1 MKEKKHKEESR
12 EKSPEEK
19 QKEMQGKIMEI
30 NMLENRLK
38 QMEQSLNFVDQQIM
52 EQQMIQ
58 MDLDELKKAKKGNE
72 MLFPLGKNVFVKG
85 KLENH
90 EVLVNIGGNIVVKQD
105 EDKAKEAVERQKLQ
119 LSGIRDEITR
129 EVEKI
134 INRISIIEQSLRM

>member
-1 MKEKKHKEESR
+1 MKEKKYKEESR

-38 QMEQSLNFVDQQIM
+38 QLEQSLNFVDQQIM

-105 EDKAKEAVERQKLQ
+105 EDKAKGAVERQKLQ
-119 LSGIRDEITR
+119 IVGIKDEIAR
-129 EVEKI
+129 EVQKI
-134 INRISIIEQSLRM
+134 INQISLIEKSMY